1 MSEFGSYKRFVTSGI
16 SSAIAAAVLFGASTP
31 FAKLLVGGIDPVL
44 LAGFLYLGSG
54 CGLAIWFLLRN
65 HFGDSKKEAGIK
77 AAQLP
82 WLAGAIIAGGVV
94 GPVFLMSGLKAVPA
108 SSASLLLNMEGVCT
122 AVLAWFV
129 FRENFDRRIVFG
141 MVAIAAGGAV
151 LSFSGSEQFSLHW
164 GYLMIFGACLM
175 WGIDNNLTRK
185 ISAGDPIQIA
195 GTKGLVAGC
204 TNIIIAY
211 LSGAEFPAPLAF
223 FSAMLLG
230 ILGYGLS
237 LVCFVLS
244 LRHLGTAR
252 TGAYFSI
259 SPFIG
264 AAVSLIFLRESITV
278 SFMAGA
284 FLMGIG
290 VWIHLTEYHAHDHSH
305 EQLAHDHSHTHD
317 EHHWHEHDEESGL
330 SGAAHAHPHVHC
342 QLLHPHPHYPDIHHR
357 HRH

>member
-1 MSEFGSYKRFVTSGI
+1 MRSGVFY
-16 SSAIAAAVLFGASTP
+16 AIAAAVLFGASTP
-31 FAKLLVGGIDPVL
+31 FAKLLVGGIDPIL
-44 LAGFLYLGSG
+44 LAGLLYLGSG
-54 CGLAIWFLLRN
+54 CGLAIWLLYRSR
-65 HFGDSKKEAGIK
+65 FGDRRKDPSIK

-82 WLAGAIIAGGVV
+82 WLAGAIIAGGIA
-94 GPVFLMSGLKAVPA
+94 GPVLLMSGLKTIPA

-122 AVLAWFV
+122 AVLAWIV

-151 LSFSGSEQFSLHW
+151 LSFSGSKQFALHW
-164 GYLMIFGACLM
+164 GSLMIIGACLM

-185 ISAGDPIQIA
+185 ISAGDPLQIA
-195 GTKGLVAGC
+195 GAKGLVAGC
-204 TNIIIAY
+204 TNIFIAY
-211 LSGAEFPAPLAF
+211 LSGADFPAPLASF
-223 FSAMLLG
+223 AAMFLG

-237 LVCFVLS
+237 LVCFVVS

-259 SPFIG
+259 APFVG
-264 AAVSLIFLRESITV
+264 AALSILILREGVTALFFI
-278 SFMAGA
+278 GA

-290 VWIHLTEYHAHDHSH
+290 VWIHLTEYHAHEHSH
-305 EQLAHDHSHTHD
+305 EEVVHDHGHSRD
-317 EHHWHEHDEESGL
+317 EHHEHEHDEELAL

-342 QLLHPHPHYPDIHHR
+342 KLLHSHPHYPDIHHR